1 MFLLTASKTVIF
13 RQDLCEFVMVKYL
26 LRGMHMI
33 EAFTGNTKE
42 RREFLNDTIDADMF
56 LRAGN

>member
-1 MFLLTASKTVIF
+1 
-13 RQDLCEFVMVKYL
+13 
-26 LRGMHMI
+26 MI